1 MDSNSNIVSRGP
13 VTDRLRCVVCEIQSS
28 FNQWDGCGRRSHN
41 NHTGYYWPIP
51 LIVTTRRN
59 YVCALPMVDPKAMIT
74 TSALIFFCF
83 PRSFYEDASR
93 MLISANCFNKNNAQT
108 VAKVMWKGFCFF
120 VCFCTKY
127 FLLFESN
134 TFVFTRM
141 HNVVCV
147 YIYIVNLI
155 KSCVPFVIFFFFEG
169 FRARACAW
177 VNKICSPLSF
187 IFIKIRLSGVLWTLW
202 SGFHNY
208 CLLKSQLFAG

>member
-1 MDSNSNIVSRGP
+1 MGWVRASLAQQSHWLLLANSPHCDHSP
-13 VTDRLRCVVCEIQSS
+13 QLRMRTSYGRPQSH
-28 FNQWDGCGRRSHN
+28 DHHICSH
-41 NHTGYYWPIP
+41 I
-51 LIVTTRRN
+51 
-59 YVCALPMVDPKAMIT
+59 
-74 TSALIFFCF
+74 FCF

-127 FLLFESN
+127 FLLFECN

-155 KSCVPFVIFFFFEG
+155 KSCVPFAIFFFFEG
-169 FRARACAW
+169 SRARACAW

-187 IFIKIRLSGVLWTLW
+187 IFIKIRLSGVLWTLR

-208 CLLKSQLFAG
+208 CLFKSQLFAG